1 MSSPG
6 GSLHTLNTAPM
17 GHSFQEETVK
27 KSKIRI
33 GVIGLGRIGWQ
44 FHCRV
49 LAEHKKYELVGVADT
64 DRERCREAEE
74 RFGCAA
80 FADYAELLDLPGL
93 EVAVIA
99 APTHLHKEM
108 ALAAFRRGLHVYM
121 EKPLAVDAREAE
133 SIVRAAERRGLVLS
147 VYQPHR
153 ASDRIQHLMKIMR
166 SGEIGEVY
174 QVRFGRFNCVRRDDW
189 QSLRKYGGGMLN
201 NYGAHYLDALLQLIG
216 YDVKKVF
223 CQLRRVLSLGDAD
236 DVVKV
241 LIETRSGA
249 VGEVEINQAL
259 TAEPFELQVWGT
271 RGTVELKDGA
281 FLIRS
286 FSPDDLPPKELNRSL
301 ASAERKYPRDQI
313 PIEVRMVPVDGR
325 LQVDLYA
332 DLARAIRS
340 GKEPF
345 VKPREPLAVMRLIER
360 CRKDSGRIVAT
371 PAL

>member
-1 MSSPG
+1 M
-6 GSLHTLNTAPM
+6 A
-17 GHSFQEETVK
+17 K
-27 KSKIRI
+27 KKIRI
-33 GVIGLGRIGWQ
+33 GVVGLGRIGWQ
-44 FHCRV
+44 FHCRT
-49 LAEHKKYELVGVADT
+49 LGEHQDFKLVGVADT
-64 DRERCREAEE
+64 DRERCQEAEE
-74 RFGCAA
+74 TFGCVA
-80 FADYAELLDLPGL
+80 FGDYAELLDLPGL
-93 EVAVIA
+93 EVVVIA

-121 EKPLAVDAREAE
+121 EKPLAVDAKQAE
-133 SIVRAAERRGLVLS
+133 SIVRAAERRGLLLS

-153 ASDRIQHLMKIMR
+153 ASGRIQHLMKILGA
-166 SGEIGEVY
+166 GEIGEVY

-201 NYGAHYLDALLQLIG
+201 NYGAHYLDVLLQLVG

-223 CQLRRVLSLGDAD
+223 CQLRRVLSLGDAE

-241 LIETRSGA
+241 LIETRNGA
-249 VGEVEINQAL
+249 IGEVEINQAL
-259 TAEPFELQVWGT
+259 TAAPFELEVWGT
-271 RGTVELKDGA
+271 RGTVELKADG
-281 FLIRS
+281 FHIRS
-286 FSPDDLPPKELNRSL
+286 FSPEDLPPKELDRSL

-313 PIEVRMVPVDGR
+313 PIEERVAPIDER

-332 DLARAIRS
+332 DLARAVRS

-371 PAL
+371 SAL